1 MDNDTLS
8 TGDVQ
13 QATGSRVRRSAA
25 RAGHELRQI
34 VEVLLVAGILFFVA
48 FVLYQPVRVE
58 GTSMLPVL
66 EDQDQL
72 FINKVALSEVGSLVG
87 EKIEHGNV
95 VVFRYPHDT
104 TKKYIKRVIG
114 VPGDTVRISHGT
126 VIVNGV
132 PLQEPYVPAKY
143 SDERSLPELTLEPGE
158 YFMMG
163 DHRSVSSDSR
173 DFGPVKRDLIEGRAA
188 FVFWPMDQA
197 GVVR

>member
-1 MDNDTLS
+1 MAEAENNIAAPDE
-8 TGDVQ
+8 GK
-13 QATGSRVRRSAA
+13 AASAKSCTA
-25 RAGHELRQI
+25 KQDMRQ
-34 VEVLLVAGILFFVA
+34 VAEVLLAAFVMFLVA
-48 FVLYQPVRVE
+48 FGLYKPVRVE

-72 FINKVALSEVGSLVG
+72 FINQVALSKVGSLLG
-87 EKIEHGNV
+87 EKVRHGDV

-114 VPGDTVRISHGT
+114 VPGDTIRIDHGS
-126 VIVNGV
+126 VFVNSV
-132 PLQEPYVPAKY
+132 ELTEKYVPAKY
-143 SDERSLPELTLEPGE
+143 TDERSMPQITLGDAE

-173 DFGPVKRDLIEGRAA
+173 DFGPVKRDLMEGRAA